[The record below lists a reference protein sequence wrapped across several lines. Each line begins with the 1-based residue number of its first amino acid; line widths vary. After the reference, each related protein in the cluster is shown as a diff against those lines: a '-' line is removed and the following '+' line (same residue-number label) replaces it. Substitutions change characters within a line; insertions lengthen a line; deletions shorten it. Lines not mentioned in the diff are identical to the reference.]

1 MFCLVCYT
9 WLSTG
14 LLPTQWHTHAHFL
27 VVGAKEK
34 HLNRLRMKDFGGSLP
49 FDDFYPA
56 REAVNTVFTD
66 GRADE

>member
-1 MFCLVCYT
+1 
-9 WLSTG
+9 
-14 LLPTQWHTHAHFL
+14 
-27 VVGAKEK
+27 
-34 HLNRLRMKDFGGSLP
+34 MKDFGGSLP